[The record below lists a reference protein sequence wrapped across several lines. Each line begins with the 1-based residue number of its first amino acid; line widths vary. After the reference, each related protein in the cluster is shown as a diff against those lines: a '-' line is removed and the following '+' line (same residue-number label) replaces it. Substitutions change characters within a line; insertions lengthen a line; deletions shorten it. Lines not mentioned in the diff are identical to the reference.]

1 MDHSAWIS
9 TLLTNQ
15 LRTGQSNLQY
25 HQTL

>member
-1 MDHSAWIS
+1 MGHFARIS